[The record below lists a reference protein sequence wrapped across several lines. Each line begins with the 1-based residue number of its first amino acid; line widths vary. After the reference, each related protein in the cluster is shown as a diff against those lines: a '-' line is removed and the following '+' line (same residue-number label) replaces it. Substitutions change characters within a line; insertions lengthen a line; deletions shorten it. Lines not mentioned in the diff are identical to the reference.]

1 MIIAA
6 NTSRALTI
14 CQNISKPFKC
24 VSYLRSH
31 NIPQQRCD
39 LGTFLSLKGSS
50 QSACVSCFKRNHKTL
65 RWARN
70 FNASTNILCILD
82 NLLGMCPLYN
92 LGLFCSQSIH
102 LVIWAFE
109 GGRVSY
115 TFLKMVLFFTYI
127 IRRTGKRKLVQLYGD
142 AKPSHCMLVSLRP
155 LAIAQTPWVS
165 GKGPE
170 LLLTQ
175 KWWGLDIKK

>member
-24 VSYLRSH
+24 VSYRRSH

-39 LGTFLSLKGSS
+39 LGTFLNLKGSS
-50 QSACVSCFKRNHKTL
+50 QSACVSCFKRNHKTF

-82 NLLGMCPLYN
+82 NFLGMCPLYN
-92 LGLFCSQSIH
+92 LGHFCSQCIH

-115 TFLKMVLFFTYI
+115 TFLKMVLFFTY
-127 IRRTGKRKLVQLYGD
+127 KKDRKEETSSTVWGCKAQ
-142 AKPSHCMLVSLRP
+142 SLHAC
-155 LAIAQTPWVS
+155 LSQTSSNCSNSLGVR
-165 GKGPE
+165 
-170 LLLTQ
+170 
-175 KWWGLDIKK
+175 